1 MPGSCS
7 PSAPSNAELLVTI
20 SDRPIDVVDQ
30 YVYPLHDDDSPVRSA
45 LVDRCRGDLDR
56 YGMFDLVGLMQPAAI
71 TTSLVQVRPLIDER
85 SFVHRRRHNIYFQ
98 PTVDGLDPDHA
109 ALREV
114 ETTNRT
120 VCADQLDGTPV
131 MELYRWP
138 SLRRFVADVLAVP
151 SLHVMDDHL
160 AAVNVM
166 SYRDGEALNWHF
178 DRAGF
183 TTTLLLQR
191 PQAGGVFEFRR
202 DLRTDDDPH
211 YDDVAALIGG
221 RDALVQ
227 QRNLDPGTLT
237 VFAGRHTAHRVTAT
251 IGPIDRVI
259 TVYSYAEVPG
269 QQLTDAERVGFY
281 GRS

>member
-7 PSAPSNAELLVTI
+7 PSAPSNAELPVTI
-20 SDRPIDVVDQ
+20 SDRPLDLVDQ
-30 YVYPLHDDDSPVRSA
+30 DAYPLHDDDSPVRSA
-45 LVDRCRGDLDR
+45 LVDRCRSDLDR
-56 YGMFDLVGLMQPAAI
+56 HGMFDLVGLMQPAAI
-71 TTSLVQVRPLIDER
+71 ATSLMQVRPLIDEG
-85 SFVHRRRHNIYFQ
+85 SFVHRRRHNIYFEQ
-98 PTVDGLDPDHA
+98 TVDGLDPHHA
-109 ALREV
+109 ALREA

-120 VCADQLDGTPV
+120 VCADQLDGTAV

-138 SLRRFVADVLAVP
+138 PLRRFVAEVLAVP

-191 PQAGGVFEFRR
+191 PQAGGMFEFRR

-211 YDDVAALIGG
+211 YDDVAALIDG
-221 RDALVQ
+221 RDSLLQ

-237 VFAGRHTAHRVTAT
+237 VFAGRHTAHRVTPT
-251 IGPIDRVI
+251 VGPTDRVI
-259 TVYSYAEVPG
+259 AVYAYAEVPG

>member
-1 MPGSCS
+1 
-7 PSAPSNAELLVTI
+7 
-20 SDRPIDVVDQ
+20 
-30 YVYPLHDDDSPVRSA
+30 
-45 LVDRCRGDLDR
+45 
-56 YGMFDLVGLMQPAAI
+56 MFDLVGLLQPAAI
-71 TTSLVQVRPLIDER
+71 DTSLRQVRPLIDEH

-98 PTVDGLDPDHA
+98 PGIEGLEPDHA

-120 VCADQLDGTPV
+120 VCADQLDGTLV

-138 SLRRFVADVLAVP
+138 PLRRFIADVLQLP
-151 SLHVMDDHL
+151 GLYVMDDHL

-202 DLRTDDDPH
+202 DLRTDDDPR
-211 YDDVAALIGG
+211 YDDVAALVAGD
-221 RDALVQ
+221 DALVD
-227 QRNLDPGTLT
+227 QRAPDPGTVT
-237 VFAGRHTAHRVTAT
+237 VFAGRHTAHRVTST
-251 IGPIDRVI
+251 IGPTDRVI
-259 TVYSYAEVPG
+259 AVYSYAKVPG
-269 QQLTDAERVGFY
+269 QQLTEAERLGFY